1 MLFNPGHLILTS
13 GALSLLEQGIDL
25 GAYLARHLRG
35 DWGVLCPDDLAAN
48 NQALRCGLR
57 LLSAYDTPCGSLWIL
72 TEADRTTTTFL
83 IPDEY

>member
-1 MLFNPGHLILTS
+1 MLFNPGHLMLTP
-13 GALSLLEQGIDL
+13 GVLSLLEQGIDL

-35 DWGVLCPDDLAAN
+35 DWGDLCPDDLAAN
-48 NQALRCGLR
+48 NQSLRCGLR
-57 LLSAYDTPCGSLWIL
+57 LLSAYDTPCGPLWIL